1 MTKAGTMRLHLE
13 AYAARKKADV
23 RRSRRYSRFVGL
35 MKFLL
40 PLTAVALIVLIAA
53 WPQIYGGEDGFRFS
67 FADLQR
73 DQDGQVGVSKARFAG
88 TDSANRPFLVTAER
102 AVQKKGFDVFELAS
116 LQADITTADG
126 TWLSITADKGE
137 YSRTDRSLVL
147 QGVIDIF
154 SNVGYEMHATHA
166 VVNLSTGT
174 ITSREPIQGHGP
186 LGAMTAEQMTY
197 SSADKHLQ
205 LTGGV
210 RVTLNPREGA

>member
-1 MTKAGTMRLHLE
+1 MRLNLE
-13 AYAARKKADV
+13 AYAARKKQDV

-53 WPQIYGGEDGFRFS
+53 WPQIYGGEEGFRFS

-73 DQDGQVGVSKARFAG
+73 DEAGQLGVSKARFAG
-88 TDSANRPFLVTAER
+88 TDSTGRPFLVTAER
-102 AVQKKGFDVFELAS
+102 AMQKEGFDVFELTT

-126 TWLSITADKGE
+126 TWLSVTADKGE
-137 YSRTDRSLVL
+137 YSRSDRTLVL
-147 QGVIDIF
+147 QGVIDIY

-166 VVNLSTGT
+166 VVNLATGT

-186 LGAMTAEQMTY
+186 LGAMAAEQMTY
-197 SSADKHLQ
+197 SSTDKHLQ
-205 LTGGV
+205 LQGGV